1 MNDQRRRL
9 LLVSLG
15 VAGLPGVAAAQTVAP
30 PRVAVL
36 SGGSKADNAELF
48 KFFIDGL
55 HQRGYRE
62 GRSVALEERWAD
74 YSGDRLQAAAAA
86 IGALRPA
93 VVVTVAGGADAAR
106 RLLPS
111 VPHVFLHSGD
121 PVAAGLV
128 ESYARPGRNATGI
141 SLLATELIEK
151 RMEFL
156 KQIVPSLRRMA
167 FLANPEHPGEHR
179 ELAASRS
186 AAQRLGIEVSY
197 HQARN
202 RAELG
207 KVLEAMIASR
217 PDAAS
222 LFSDGLMTGQ
232 NRVLAEFF
240 MKHRI
245 PSIAGWVRF
254 AEAGHLLS
262 YGPDRREAWRR
273 LAYFVDKIVKGARPS
288 DLPVELPTLFE
299 LAVNRRTAAAL
310 RLTLPQQL
318 LARADRVLE

>member
-1 MNDQRRRL
+1 VNDQRRRIVL
-9 LLVSLG
+9 ASLG
-15 VAGLPGVAAAQTVAP
+15 IAGLPGVASAQGASL

-36 SGGSKADNAELF
+36 SAGSKADTAELF
-48 KFFIDGL
+48 NFFIEGL
-55 HQRGYRE
+55 HQRGFRE
-62 GRSVALEERWAD
+62 GRSIALEERWAD
-74 YSGDRLQAAAAA
+74 YSSDRLEAAAVE
-86 IGALRPA
+86 IGALRAA
-93 VVVTVAGGADAAR
+93 VVVTVAGAAEAAR

-111 VPHVFLHSGD
+111 VPQVFLHSGD

-128 ESYARPGRNATGI
+128 NSYARPGRNATGI

-156 KQIVPSLRRMA
+156 KQILPNLRRMA

-179 ELAASRS
+179 ELASSRS

-207 KVLEAMIASR
+207 KVLEAVIASR

-232 NRVLAEFF
+232 NRVLADFF
-240 MKHRI
+240 LKHRI
-245 PSIAGWVRF
+245 PSIAGWARF
-254 AEAGHLLS
+254 AEVGHLLS
-262 YGPDRREAWRR
+262 YGPDRRDAWRR

-288 DLPVELPTLFE
+288 DLPVELPTVFE
-299 LAVNRRTAAAL
+299 LVVNRRTAAAL
-310 RLTLPQQL
+310 GLALPPQL